1 MRKDSE
7 CPNLELDRL
16 AKISH
21 AIKDI
26 TITNESYRYYD
37 DVKKAFVYL
46 DPLPPPPTWET
57 QTVITTAYLTRA
69 SS

>member
-26 TITNESYRYYD
+26 TITNESYQYYD

-46 DPLPPPPTWET
+46 DPLPPPLLGKHKRSLQQRT
-57 QTVITTAYLTRA
+57 
-69 SS
+69 